1 MDKCSPR
8 RSPKQRR
15 GNGGTVPALRD
26 EKGRSRRARRL
37 HSSISGFT
45 LVEVLVALAVL
56 AIALAAV
63 VRAMGQAIDLSND
76 LRSRT
81 VALWAAEERA
91 TQLQLRDDWPAIDTT
106 DGTME
111 FGEREW
117 RWREQV
123 SKTPVD
129 ELRRVEI
136 EIRAPKSPDVLGHL
150 TVFLRRPQS

>member
-1 MDKCSPR
+1 MDRCCPR
-8 RSPKQRR
+8 RRLS
-15 GNGGTVPALRD
+15 L
-26 EKGRSRRARRL
+26 SRPPPDGVR
-37 HSSISGFT
+37 GFT

-63 VRAMGQAIDLSND
+63 LRAMGQAIDIATD
-76 LRSRT
+76 LRQRT

-91 TQLQLRDDWPAIDTT
+91 TDHELRRDWPALDTT

-123 SKTPVD
+123 SKTPLD

-136 EIRAPKSPDVLGHL
+136 EIRSPNSPDVLGRIA
-150 TVFLRRPQS
+150 VFLRKP

>member
-1 MDKCSPR
+1 MDRYSPR
-8 RSPKQRR
+8 RFQKQRPDSAEKAPGPRAGSGR
-15 GNGGTVPALRD
+15 GA
-26 EKGRSRRARRL
+26 RRARL
-37 HSSISGFT
+37 LISGFT

-63 VRAMGQAIDLSND
+63 VRAMGQAIDLSAD
-76 LRSRT
+76 LRDRT

-91 TQLQLRDDWPAIDTT
+91 TKLQLRADWPAIDTT

-123 SKTPVD
+123 SKTPAD
-129 ELRRVEI
+129 DLRRVDI
-136 EIRAPKSPDVLGHL
+136 EIRAPKSPDVLGRL
-150 TVFLRRPQS
+150 TVFLRRPSS

>member
-1 MDKCSPR
+1 MDRSCLR
-8 RSPKQRR
+8 RCPNR
-15 GNGGTVPALRD
+15 PAPEGVR
-26 EKGRSRRARRL
+26 
-37 HSSISGFT
+37 GFT

-63 VRAMGQAIDLSND
+63 LRAMGHSIDLATE
-76 LRSRT
+76 LRQRT

-91 TQLQLRDDWPAIDTT
+91 TDHQLRRDWPSIDTT
-106 DGTME
+106 DGTMK

-123 SKTPVD
+123 TKTPLD

-136 EIRAPKSPDVLGHL
+136 EIRAPDSPDVLGRVA
-150 TVFLRRPQS
+150 VFLRKP

>member
-1 MDKCSPR
+1 MGRFCPPR
-8 RSPKQRR
+8 WPSRPRPKVDR
-15 GNGGTVPALRD
+15 
-26 EKGRSRRARRL
+26 
-37 HSSISGFT
+37 GFT

-63 VRAMGQAIDLSND
+63 LRAMGQAIDLATD
-76 LRSRT
+76 LRQRT
-81 VALWAAEERA
+81 VALWVAEERA
-91 TQLQLRDDWPAIDTT
+91 TDHRLRRDWPALDTT

-123 SKTPVD
+123 TKTPLD

-136 EIRAPKSPDVLGHL
+136 EIRAPKSPDVLGRL
-150 TVFLRRPQS
+150 TVFLRKP

>member
-1 MDKCSPR
+1 MDRSCPR
-8 RSPKQRR
+8 HGLNLSQRPPER
-15 GNGGTVPALRD
+15 
-26 EKGRSRRARRL
+26 
-37 HSSISGFT
+37 GFT

-63 VRAMGQAIDLSND
+63 LRAMGQAIDIATD
-76 LRSRT
+76 LRQRT

-91 TQLQLRDDWPAIDTT
+91 TDHRLRRDWPALDTT

-111 FGEREW
+111 FGERQW

-123 SKTPVD
+123 TKTPLD

-136 EIRAPKSPDVLGHL
+136 EIRAPSSPDVLGRI
-150 TVFLRRPQS
+150 TVFLRKP